1 MLYDISTFLCLL
13 LMAIGIFFIFLELKT
28 KIDRNLLVFA
38 VRNLLIGLFCA
49 VDIWIM
55 RGERVSM
62 EWILVQHVL
71 SAFFTPLFVWNIM
84 LISGRVNRLVIKS
97 LFVAA
102 GLFSALFMLGVMLSA
117 DANGAIA
124 ATALYSFLFEPYLIA
139 TLTYLLYLHLTNLLH
154 CASALQKAMRAIQ
167 LCGLVLFYGFAVI
180 ALSYSTIAASFF
192 RLIGFDISGYAI
204 LGTLGTLGYCI
215 IGTMTIFNKFTAVVA
230 EQNASLGSLREAYR
244 DLEATKP
251 LRELGQ
257 SSAFINH
264 EIKNYM
270 MVISGY
276 AALLA
281 RSKEIAEKD
290 RAMVDN
296 IAQTT
301 AKLQEFS
308 MSVLELSKSKVMHG
322 DKEIELAQ
330 SLRSCVSVYF
340 HKQASKISVNC
351 AAPQGKAFISGSPE
365 KLERVFI
372 NAFKNAFEAGAQ
384 EISVRIYAHNAMAL
398 IVIED
403 DGAGCDAARLKDFFT
418 TFFTTKQS
426 AGGTGLGLCVIR
438 SIVEAHNGNIS
449 IYTRNHLGGGKH
461 GMQMQIM
468 IPAGKLM
475 PYEAA
480 RSEVMLVKS
489 GLEDAAG
496 ILSILKNLKIIPH
509 IAEKVKDAAFAPRN
523 SSLGLAVLA
532 AARQAAEIK
541 AKAGAGAGK
550 KINVLPIEEGPCGT
564 LFVVDGEGERR
575 EMLTEEYVA
584 NYLVGNY
591 GG

>member
-1 MLYDISTFLCLL
+1 
-13 LMAIGIFFIFLELKT
+13 MAIGIFFIFLELKT